1 VADDDD
7 ENDEVADGASHAS
20 SQPEIPESK
29 ESSWLSSAMSSIS
42 QHGKKRKHNTGALHP
57 TAVPSSQQKGSDF
70 WSMVKKWFAA
80 HMQPDQLGTSSNSP
94 RWTKYVEL
102 VFVFIISDMNGM

>member
-7 ENDEVADGASHAS
+7 ENNEVTDGASCAS
-20 SQPEIPESK
+20 SQPEILESE
-29 ESSWLSSAMSSIS
+29 ESSRPSSAMSSIS
-42 QHGKKRKHNTGALHP
+42 QHGKKHKHNTGTLHP
-57 TAVPSSQQKGSDF
+57 TAVPSSQQKGSNF

-80 HMQPDQLGTSSNSP
+80 HMQPDQLGTSSNTP

-102 VFVFIISDMNGM
+102 VFIFIISDMNGM